1 LPANPSD
8 FSKTPHSMRNI
19 ILTGFM
25 GSGKSS
31 VGRFLARELGI
42 DFVDT
47 DAIIVASTGLPIH
60 EIFDRYGEGWFR
72 EREREVIKEVASRD
86 NVVIATGGGALI
98 SEGNLRNLQRS
109 GTIIY
114 LAASVEAI
122 KERVGSGKG
131 RPVLSGSGAE
141 HENIAKLL
149 EKRKP
154 FYAKADRV
162 VETTGR
168 SINDIVREIR
178 EIVSCDR
185 TNSQKVTVQLGERS
199 YPIFIGR
206 GELKSVGERMRGVG
220 LAGKAAVVTNP
231 VVGGLY
237 GEALLES
244 LKVAGF
250 EPVMIEIPDGEEY
263 KTLNVA
269 STIYDELV
277 ANRFERGSPVVA
289 LGGGVV
295 GDLAGFVAATF
306 LRGLP
311 YFQVPTTLLAQVDS
325 SVGGKTAV
333 NHPEGK
339 NLIGAFY
346 QPKGVVIDPDL
357 LESLDKREI
366 RAGMAEII
374 KYGVI
379 RDETFFSFLEDHCGE
394 VVALGD
400 GLLHAIRL
408 SCEIKADVV
417 SADEMEGGLR
427 AILNFGHTLGHAIEA
442 VSGYGEYRHGEAV
455 AMGMVFAAEL
465 SMNMGLC
472 GEKTCERIKALLLRA
487 GLPVALPPIS
497 MDTLLKSMEL
507 DKKVLNKRIRFVLVE
522 DIGKVVVRELEK
534 GALEELVSP

>member
-1 LPANPSD
+1 
-8 FSKTPHSMRNI
+8 
-19 ILTGFM
+19 M

-31 VGRFLARELGI
+31 VGRALARELGV

-47 DAIIVASTGLPIH
+47 DAMVVARAGLAIH
-60 EIFDRYGEGWFR
+60 EIFDRFGEERFR
-72 EREREVIKEVASRD
+72 EYESKVIEEAATREE
-86 NVVIATGGGALI
+86 VVIATGGGALI
-98 SEGNLRNLQRS
+98 NEVNLKNFQVS

-122 KERVGSGKG
+122 SERVGSGKG
-131 RPVLSGSGAE
+131 RPVLSGAGADI
-141 HENIAKLL
+141 NSIAELL

-162 VETTGR
+162 VDTTGR

-185 TNSQKVTVQLGERS
+185 TNSQEVTVPLGERS

-206 GELKSVGERMRGVG
+206 GELKSVGERMKRVG
-220 LAGKAAVVTNP
+220 LVGKAAVVTNP

-244 LKVAGF
+244 LKAAGF
-250 EPVMIEIPDGEEY
+250 EPVMIEIPDGEEH
-263 KTLNVA
+263 KTINVA
-269 STIYDELV
+269 STIYDDLV

-295 GDLAGFVAATF
+295 GDIAGFVAATF

-311 YFQVPTTLLAQVDS
+311 YVQVPTTLLAQVDS

-346 QPKGVVIDPDL
+346 QPKMVVIDLEL

-366 RAGMAEII
+366 RTGMAEVI

-379 RDETFFSFLEDHCGE
+379 RDETFFSFLEEHCEE
-394 VVALGD
+394 VMALGD
-400 GLLHAIRL
+400 GILHAVRR

-417 SADEMEGGLR
+417 SADEREGGLR

-465 SMNMGLC
+465 AMNMGLC

-522 DIGKVVVRELEK
+522 DIGRVVVRELEK